1 MVTKVELDFQIRLIE
16 IKNSNIK
23 KEVSK
28 LRSRT
33 PIPPQVD
40 RIVKKIL
47 KDVEVSGDRAVFDY
61 TQELDGVKL
70 DSSNVRIS
78 KEEVEEAYLKVSKD
92 QIKALKFAKSRLEK
106 LEKII
111 MRKELSIIDENDLS
125 INQKF
130 IPIRS
135 VGCYI
140 PGGKAIYPSSL
151 LMTVIP
157 AKVAG
162 VNRIV
167 VTSPPRID
175 GSIAPLTLA
184 AADICGVEEFYKIG
198 GAQAIASLAYGTE
211 TVKPVEKIV
220 GPGNI
225 YVTAAKL
232 NVSNIVDID
241 LPAGPSELLIIA
253 DETANPSF
261 IARDMISQA
270 EHGNDSVCGLI
281 TDSPN
286 LAKKVI
292 RLIRT
297 NLDKI
302 QRREII
308 EISLMEKGFIATCNK
323 INTAVEFSNLYA
335 PEHLEIMTRNPGRT
349 AIGITSA
356 GLVLIGKY
364 TPSAASD
371 YCIGTNH
378 VLPTGGY
385 ARTRSGL
392 SSLDYMK
399 RIEFVDCSKKALSK
413 IRKSATV
420 LASSEGLFNH
430 SLAIEERFKTDA

>member
-47 KDVEVSGDRAVFDY
+47 KDVEASGDRAVFNY

-157 AKVAG
+157 AKIAG

-167 VTSPPRID
+167 VSSGR
-175 GSIAPLTLA
+175 LLFHQV
-184 AADICGVEEFYKIG
+184 C
-198 GAQAIASLAYGTE
+198 
-211 TVKPVEKIV
+211 
-220 GPGNI
+220 NI
-225 YVTAAKL
+225 L
-232 NVSNIVDID
+232 RF
-241 LPAGPSELLIIA
+241 LL
-253 DETANPSF
+253 
-261 IARDMISQA
+261 
-270 EHGNDSVCGLI
+270 G
-281 TDSPN
+281 
-286 LAKKVI
+286 
-292 RLIRT
+292 
-297 NLDKI
+297 
-302 QRREII
+302 
-308 EISLMEKGFIATCNK
+308 
-323 INTAVEFSNLYA
+323 
-335 PEHLEIMTRNPGRT
+335 
-349 AIGITSA
+349 
-356 GLVLIGKY
+356 
-364 TPSAASD
+364 
-371 YCIGTNH
+371 
-378 VLPTGGY
+378 
-385 ARTRSGL
+385 
-392 SSLDYMK
+392 
-399 RIEFVDCSKKALSK
+399 
-413 IRKSATV
+413 
-420 LASSEGLFNH
+420 
-430 SLAIEERFKTDA
+430 